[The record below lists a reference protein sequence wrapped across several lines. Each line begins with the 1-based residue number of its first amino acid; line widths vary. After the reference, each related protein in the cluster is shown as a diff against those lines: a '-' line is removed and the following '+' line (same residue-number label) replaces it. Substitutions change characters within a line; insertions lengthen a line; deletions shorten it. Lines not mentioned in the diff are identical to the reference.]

1 MSEPATVE
9 IALFPIPSV
18 VSFPGTTV
26 PLHVFEPRYRRLVQ
40 DCIDDERLLAVTHT
54 VKTIREAPRDQE
66 DALATNQA
74 TYQPQTVFS
83 AGMVTLVDTTPDGRL
98 LVEVAMRERYELGRD
113 TQTLPYR
120 IAECTLVTDEPEPDR
135 DVRNG
140 ELKMLINAKLI
151 TIAGSSNP
159 ALVDVLQSDEWTGLD
174 AAEFSFRVFQF
185 LRFDADF
192 MQELLEMRSAGDR
205 LQRVWDVL
213 SART

>member
-1 MSEPATVE
+1 MSEPATLE

-54 VKTIREAPRDQE
+54 VKTIRAAPRDQE

-174 AAEFSFRVFQF
+174 AAEVSFRVFQF

-213 SART
+213 SA